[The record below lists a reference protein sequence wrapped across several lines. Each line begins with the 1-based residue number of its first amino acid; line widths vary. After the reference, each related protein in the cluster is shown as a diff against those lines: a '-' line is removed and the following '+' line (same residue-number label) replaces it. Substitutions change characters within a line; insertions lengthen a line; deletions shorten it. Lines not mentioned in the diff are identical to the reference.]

1 MAVFSYSLP
10 AGRINRIKGEMLAYA
25 IPHDVLGMAAQSKQ
39 LPKNAGDNVIYRRW
53 LPFGASNANANTIN
67 RWVVDPVQHLVQEG
81 VTPAADSLVPQDISV
96 QLQEYACLYS
106 FTNKANELYEDDVPA
121 AEKQQC
127 GERMG
132 LVRELVRYG
141 VFRAG
146 TNVFYAGGGATRGS
160 VNTRI
165 TLPLLRRVAKGLMAN
180 HCKMMSSVLAPSP
193 NFATTPVE
201 AAFVVFVH
209 SDCEPDIRD
218 LPGFKHVSEYGQ
230 RKPLHELEV
239 GSCERFRFVVSAEL
253 APYLNSGAA
262 VGTTGMVATT
272 TNVDVYPF
280 LVVGQN
286 AWGTIALRGMDSFK
300 CTAIMPTPSAADP
313 LGQRGYVGSR
323 WYFNAVI
330 LNQGWMA
337 VIEAGTTNVQ

>member
-1 MAVFSYSLP
+1 MAVFTYGLP

-25 IPHDVLGMAAQSKQ
+25 IPHDVLGIAAQSKS
-39 LPKNAGDNVIYRRW
+39 LPKNSGDTIIYRRW
-53 LPFGASNANANTIN
+53 LPFGGTNANANTIN
-67 RWVVDPVQHLVQEG
+67 RWIVDPVSHLVQEG

-106 FTNKANELYEDDVPA
+106 FTNKANEVYEDDVPA

-132 LVRELVRYG
+132 LVRELVRFG
-141 VFRAG
+141 VFKAG
-146 TNVFYAGGGATRGS
+146 TNVFYAGGGATRAS

-165 TLPLLRRVAKGLMAN
+165 TLNMLRRIAKGLMAN
-180 HCKMMSSVLAPSP
+180 HAKMITSVLAPSP
-193 NFATTPVE
+193 NFATAPIE
-201 AAFVVFVH
+201 AAFLVFVH

-218 LPGFKHVSEYGQ
+218 LPGFKHVSEYGS
-230 RKPLHELEV
+230 RKPVHELEV
-239 GSCERFRFVVSAEL
+239 GSCERFRFIVSAEL

-262 VGTTGMVATT
+262 VGSTGMVGTP
-272 TNVDVYPF
+272 NIDVYPF
-280 LVVGQN
+280 LIVGQN

-300 CTAIMPTPSAADP
+300 MSAVMPQASAADP
-313 LGQRGYVGSR
+313 LGQRGYVGAR
-323 WYFNAVI
+323 WYFNAVV

-337 VIEAGTTNVQ
+337 VAECGTTNVQ

>member
-1 MAVFSYSLP
+1 MATFTYSLP
-10 AGRINRIKGEMLAYA
+10 PGRINRIKGEMLAYA
-25 IPHDVLGMAAQSKQ
+25 IPHDVLGMAAQNKT
-39 LPKNAGDNVIYRRW
+39 LPKNSGDTIIYRRW
-53 LPFGASNANANTIN
+53 LPFGATTANAASIN
-67 RWVVDPVQHLVQEG
+67 RWVVDPVQHIVQEG
-81 VTPAADSLVPQDISV
+81 VTPQADTLVPQDITV

-106 FTNKANELYEDDVPA
+106 FTNKANEIYEDDVPA
-121 AEKQQC
+121 AEKQQV

-146 TNVFYAGGGATRGS
+146 TNVFYAGGGTTRSS
-160 VNTRI
+160 VNARI
-165 TLPLLRRVAKGLMAN
+165 TLPLLRRVAKTLMAN
-180 HCKMMSSVLAPSP
+180 HCKMLSNVLAPSP
-193 NFATTPVE
+193 NFATMPVE

-253 APYLNSGAA
+253 SPYLGAGA
-262 VGTTGMVATT
+262 PVGTTGLVGG

-286 AWGTIALRGMDSFK
+286 AWGTIALRGMESFK
-300 CTAIMPTPSAADP
+300 VTAVMPQPSAADP
-313 LGQRGYVGSR
+313 LGQRGYVGAR

-337 VIEAGTTNVQ
+337 VIEAGTTNVG